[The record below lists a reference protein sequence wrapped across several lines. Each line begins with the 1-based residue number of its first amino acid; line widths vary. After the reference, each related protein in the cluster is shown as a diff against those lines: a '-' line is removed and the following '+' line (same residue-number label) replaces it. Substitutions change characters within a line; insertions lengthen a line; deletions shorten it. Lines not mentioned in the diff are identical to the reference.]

1 VSSDDSSTRRRRPDT
16 PDQRQERPDPFSQA
30 PSQKVSCPRTRRK
43 PDFLGSLT
51 YSIFHHQRRFLPTN
65 DRLVS
70 PISDARRMSGRRL
83 FPTIDRA
90 VTIAPPRRPT
100 DRLPNGRPGMNGR
113 SRKKGGGT
121 PLAAVLGHANRP
133 ARDGTSPPRSGL
145 FFLGTGR
152 DGSEPATSARAGGLR
167 DSLVQS
173 NLRLRRKARGDR
185 SLLGL
190 ARVIYFRWM
199 WSMWMRCDAIL
210 GWGDAWPPANSK
222 RNQWRDDARAR
233 AAREGV
239 GRLAASSF
247 ISQPLPCPCP

>member
-1 VSSDDSSTRRRRPDT
+1 
-16 PDQRQERPDPFSQA
+16 
-30 PSQKVSCPRTRRK
+30 
-43 PDFLGSLT
+43 
-51 YSIFHHQRRFLPTN
+51 
-65 DRLVS
+65 
-70 PISDARRMSGRRL
+70 MSGRRL